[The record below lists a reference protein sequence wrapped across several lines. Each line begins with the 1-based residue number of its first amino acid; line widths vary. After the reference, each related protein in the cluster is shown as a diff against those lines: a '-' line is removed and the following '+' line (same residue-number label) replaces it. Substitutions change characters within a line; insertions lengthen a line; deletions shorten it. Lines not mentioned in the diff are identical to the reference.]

1 MVDARQGASNV
12 RSLRELMDLSGRVA
26 LITGGAGHIAE
37 AFAEALA
44 ELGAELCLLDIA
56 EDRLRQRAESL
67 GKMFRRKTTSVV
79 ADISRED
86 HVQRAVAQLL
96 EQHGGLDIVVNNAAY
111 PPPDPSST
119 PDSLAEW
126 DANLRV
132 MLGGTFLVT
141 RACAP
146 ALQKSKGRAIVNVAS
161 HYAIVGPDFRLYEGL
176 DMKNEAFYAAGKGG
190 IVQLTRYYA
199 TQLAPEVRV
208 NCVAPGGVFR
218 DQPEKF
224 VKRYA
229 QRTPMARMGKEED
242 LKGAI
247 AYLASDLSAYVT
259 GQVLLVDGGF
269 TTW

>member
-1 MVDARQGASNV
+1 M

-37 AFAEALA
+37 AFAESLA
-44 ELGAELCLLDIA
+44 ELGADLCLLDIA
-56 EDRLRQRAESL
+56 EDRLRSRAEQL
-67 GKMFRRKTTSVV
+67 QAKFGRKVSFAV
-79 ADISRED
+79 ADISQEGQVR
-86 HVQRAVAQLL
+86 RAV
-96 EQHGGLDIVVNNAAY
+96 EHVVNERRGVDILVNNAAY
-111 PPPDPSST
+111 PPPDPTVT

-141 RACAP
+141 RACIP
-146 ALQKSKGRAIVNVAS
+146 ALERSGKGAIVNVAS
-161 HYAIVGPDFRLYEGL
+161 HYGVVGPDFRLYDGL
-176 DMKNEAFYAAGKGG
+176 EMRNEAFYAAGKGG
-190 IVQLTRYYA
+190 IVQLTRYHA
-199 TQLAPEVRV
+199 TQLAPKVRV
-208 NCVAPGGVFR
+208 NCIAPGGVLR
-218 DQPEKF
+218 GQPEEF
-224 VKRYA
+224 VERYT
-229 QRTPMARMGKEED
+229 QRTPLGRMAKEED